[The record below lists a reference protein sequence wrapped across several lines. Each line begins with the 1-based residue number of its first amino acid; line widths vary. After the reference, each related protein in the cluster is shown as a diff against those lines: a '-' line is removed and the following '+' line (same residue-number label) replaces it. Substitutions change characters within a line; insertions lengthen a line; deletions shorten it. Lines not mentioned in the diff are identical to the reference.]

1 MNGIEWTTELRLAL
15 ALALGFL
22 VGLER
27 ESTKVERM
35 SVIFGG
41 VRTYPIIALFG
52 FGCAWLQQHGVTVML
67 PVGLIVLGGLAGI
80 AYYTKTRAGHHGFT
94 SEASALL
101 TYLVGALSLLLV
113 EPWIAMAIAVV
124 NTVLLSEKAE
134 LETYVESFNKV
145 EFLAVVKFIL
155 VTVII
160 LPVVPNKEFTEF
172 RLNPTHVWR
181 VVVLVSTIGFVG
193 YFLYKRFG
201 NKVGLWLSGILG
213 GIVSSTATT
222 FAVGRIAQKSPAHIG
237 MALQAAILASSMMYL
252 RILVL
257 VMIINPLFL
266 PSLWWKL
273 VLLFF
278 VGIVLSVRQVSQ
290 GESEQTNMFPN
301 LHNPF
306 EIRPAIAFALAFVVL
321 SVLTKLVEDRL
332 GITGLLFFSGIVGV
346 TDVSPYILSL
356 LNPTGPISHS
366 LVTAILLALMSNTI
380 AKSVYFVVLAPGAKK
395 EAFLKYGVWG
405 MLHIPLMISP

>member
-1 MNGIEWTTELRLAL
+1 MNIIEWTTELRLAL

-41 VRTYPIIALFG
+41 VRTYPIIGLFG
-52 FGCAWLQQHGVTVML
+52 FGCAWLQRYGVTVML
-67 PVGLIVLGGLAGI
+67 PVGLLVMGGLAAI
-80 AYYTKTRAGHHGFT
+80 AYITKTKAGHHGFT

-101 TYLVGALSLLLV
+101 TFVVGALCLLADV
-113 EPWIAMAIAVV
+113 WIAMALAVV

-134 LETYVESFNKV
+134 LEQYVDSFNKV
-145 EFLAVVKFIL
+145 EFLAVLKFIL

-160 LPVVPNKEFTEF
+160 LPVLPNREFTEF
-172 RLNPTHVWR
+172 GLNPTRVWE
-181 VVVLVSTIGFVG
+181 VVILVSTIGFVG

-222 FAVGRIAQKSPAHIG
+222 IAVGRIAKKSPDHLG

-257 VMIINPLFL
+257 VMIINPAYL
-266 PSLWWKL
+266 PALWWKL
-273 VLLFF
+273 VLLFI
-278 VGIVLSVRQVSQ
+278 VGVVLSIRSVPE
-290 GESEQTNMFPN
+290 GEADEASSFPN

-306 EIRPAIAFALAFVVL
+306 EVRPSIAFALMFVVL
-321 SVLTKLVEDRL
+321 TVVTKLVEQKL
-332 GITGLLFFSGIVGV
+332 GSTGLLVFSGLVGV

-356 LNPTGPISHS
+356 LNPSEPATRALIM
-366 LVTAILLALMSNTI
+366 AILVALMSNTL
-380 AKSVYFVVLAPGAKK
+380 AKSVYFVVLAPAARK
-395 EAFLKYGVWG
+395 EAFLKYGVWAT
-405 MLHIPLMISP
+405 LHIPLIVLQ

>member
-1 MNGIEWTTELRLAL
+1 MNIIEWTTELRLAL

-27 ESTKVERM
+27 ESTKFERM

-52 FGCAWLQQHGVTVML
+52 FGCAWLQRYGVTIML
-67 PVGLIVLGGLAGI
+67 PVGLVVMGGLAAI
-80 AYYTKTRAGHHGFT
+80 AYITKTRAGHHGFT

-101 TYLVGALSLLLV
+101 TFVVGALCLLADV
-113 EPWIAMAIAVV
+113 WIAMAIAVV

-134 LETYVESFNKV
+134 LETYVDSFNKV

-160 LPVVPNKEFTEF
+160 LPVLPNREFTEF
-172 RLNPTHVWR
+172 HLNPTRVWQ
-181 VVVLVSTIGFVG
+181 VVILVSSIGFVG

-201 NKVGLWLSGILG
+201 TKVGLWLSGILG

-222 FAVGRIAQKSPAHIG
+222 IAVGRIAQKSPEHLG

-257 VMIINPLFL
+257 IMVINPSYLAV
-266 PSLWWKL
+266 LWWKL
-273 VLLFF
+273 VLLFV
-278 VGIVLSVRQVSQ
+278 VGIVLSIRSIPE
-290 GESEQTNMFPN
+290 GESEEASAFPN

-306 EIRPAIAFALAFVVL
+306 EVRPSIAFALMFVVL
-321 SVLTKLVEDRL
+321 TIVSQLVEQKL
-332 GITGLLFFSGIVGV
+332 GSTGLLVFSGIVGV

-356 LNPTGPISHS
+356 LNPSEPATRAIIM
-366 LVTAILLALMSNTI
+366 AILVALMSNTL
-380 AKSVYFVVLAPGAKK
+380 AKSVYFVVLAPAARK
-395 EAFLKYGVWG
+395 EAFLKYGVWA
-405 MLHIPLMISP
+405 MLHIPLIVVH

>member
-1 MNGIEWTTELRLAL
+1 MNIIEWTTELRLAL

-41 VRTYPIIALFG
+41 VRTYPIISLFG
-52 FGCAWLQQHGVTVML
+52 FGCAWLQRFGIDAILPAGLMVM
-67 PVGLIVLGGLAGI
+67 GALATI
-80 AYYTKTRAGHHGFT
+80 AYITKTKAGHHGFT

-101 TYLVGALSLLLV
+101 TFVVGSLALLADV
-113 EPWIAMAIAVV
+113 WIAMALAVV

-134 LETYVESFNKV
+134 LETYVDNFNKV
-145 EFLAVVKFIL
+145 EFLAVLKFIL

-160 LPVVPNKEFTEF
+160 LPVLPDEEYTQF
-172 RLNPTHVWR
+172 RLNPTRVWQ
-181 VVVLVSTIGFVG
+181 VVILVSTIGFVG

-201 NKVGLWLSGILG
+201 NKVGLWLSGVLG

-222 FAVGRIAQKSPAHIG
+222 FALGRIARKSPDHRG
-237 MALQAAILASSMMYL
+237 MALQASILASSMMYL

-257 VMIINPLFL
+257 VMIINPSFL
-266 PSLWWKL
+266 PFLWWKL

-278 VGIVLSVRQVSQ
+278 VGVLLSIRQVPKD
-290 GESEQTNMFPN
+290 ELDQTDTFPN

-306 EIRPAIAFALAFVVL
+306 EVRPALAFAVAFVLL
-321 SVLTKLVEDRL
+321 SVVSKLIEERL
-332 GITGLLFFSGIVGV
+332 GSTGLLLFSGAVGV
-346 TDVSPYILSL
+346 TDVSPFILSL
-356 LNPTGPISHS
+356 LNPAEPVSRS
-366 LVTAILLALMSNTI
+366 LVMAIVIALMSNTI
-380 AKSVYFVVLAPGAKK
+380 AKSIYFVVLAPAARK

-405 MLHIPLMISP
+405 MLHIPLMLSP